1 MEVSIGYLKTAMIG
15 KHSTL
20 QTRTNVLIL
29 GLADAEYIKK
39 EVTLPNTV
47 TNKLIKDATSNVAHV
62 PG

>member
-1 MEVSIGYLKTAMIG
+1 MAVITAYLKTIMIG

-29 GLADAEYIKK
+29 GSADAEYIKN
-39 EVTLPNTV
+39 EVTV
-47 TNKLIKDATSNVAHV
+47 TNKLIKDATSNAAHV